1 MKPLFIIISA
11 AVAGLAVA
19 TGFALY
25 AQQSQTAPA
34 SGTASAPATTA
45 TQGRGPATA
54 PPIRERPVAPP
65 TAKSG
70 TLTGRMLDA
79 GGRGVAGAIIIYSS
93 REPGGIGELPVP
105 QVTTAPDGTFSIPQF
120 PAGPRRAT
128 LTIMQ
133 VGKVIGTVQLDTN
146 ISPGAIYR
154 LNEDIRLGGV
164 IAVPVDAK

>member
-1 MKPLFIIISA
+1 MKPLLIISA
-11 AVAGLAVA
+11 IVAGLGIA

-25 AQQSQTAPA
+25 AQQSQTAP
-34 SGTASAPATTA
+34 STATSSAPATAASRGA
-45 TQGRGPATA
+45 TTV

-79 GGRGVAGAIIIYSS
+79 GGRGVAGAIIIFSS
-93 REPGGIGELPVP
+93 RDPGAIGELPVP

-146 ISPGAIYR
+146 ISPGTIYR